1 MVRIS
6 TVFRKDILE
15 EIDRIAKEKG
25 KSRSRLLREAAQ
37 SYIKQYQ
44 IQRAEEMKKKKIK
57 TSMEVQD
64 RIREKS
70 GKWDSVSE
78 LRKWRDRHPI

>member
-1 MVRIS
+1 VKIS
-6 TVFRKDILE
+6 ILLQEDIIE
-15 EIDRIAKEKG
+15 EIDRIAKETG
-25 KSRSRLLREAAQ
+25 KSRSRLLRDTAQ

-44 IQRAEEMKKKKIK
+44 IQKAEEMKRKKIK
-57 TSMEVQD
+57 TSMEVQG

-78 LRKWRDRHPI
+78 LRKWRDRMV

>member
-1 MVRIS
+1 
-6 TVFRKDILE
+6 
-15 EIDRIAKEKG
+15 
-25 KSRSRLLREAAQ
+25 
-37 SYIKQYQ
+37 
-44 IQRAEEMKKKKIK
+44 MKRKKIK

-78 LRKWRDRHPI
+78 LRKWRDRMV

>member
-25 KSRSRLLREAAQ
+25 KSRSRVLREAAQ

-57 TSMEVQD
+57 TSMV
-64 RIREKS
+64 
-70 GKWDSVSE
+70 V
-78 LRKWRDRHPI
+78 

>member
-1 MVRIS
+1 MRINI
-6 TVFRKDILE
+6 VFQQDIIE

-44 IQRAEEMKKKKIK
+44 AQKAEEVKRKKIK
-57 TSMEVQD
+57 NSMEVQD
-64 RIREKS
+64 RLREKS
-70 GKWDSVSE
+70 GKWDPVSE
-78 LRKWRDRHPI
+78 LRKWRERCS